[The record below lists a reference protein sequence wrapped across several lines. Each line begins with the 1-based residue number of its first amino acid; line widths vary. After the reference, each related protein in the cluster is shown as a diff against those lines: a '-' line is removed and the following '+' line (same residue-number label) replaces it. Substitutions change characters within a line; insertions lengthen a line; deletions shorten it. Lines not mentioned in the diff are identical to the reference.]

1 MQDERCSCERRVSE
15 LAVAYLGLGSNLGER
30 EENLRQALT
39 LLSLKV
45 NLDEVSS
52 VYETEP
58 VGYKEQ
64 PLFLNLVCRITT
76 NLPPEELFR
85 LAKDIETR
93 MGRVPSKQRNLP
105 RLIDIDILFYDNKI
119 METQDLTI
127 PHPCLKDRAFVL
139 IPLAEIAPD
148 LVHPKLGKSI
158 AQLADAVK
166 GQKGVRKWYYMKCPN
181 CLRMAKNTKKG
192 GQQWELKAERI
203 LKSAS
208 RTKRKR
214 RNRNE

>member
-1 MQDERCSCERRVSE
+1 VQDERCSCERRVSE

-105 RLIDIDILFYDNKI
+105 RLIDIDILFYDDKI
-119 METQDLTI
+119 METQNLAI
-127 PHPCLKDRAFVL
+127 PHPRLKDRAFVL
-139 IPLAEIAPD
+139 IPLAEIAPG
-148 LVHPKLGKSI
+148 LVHPKLGKSV
-158 AQLADAVK
+158 ARLANDVK
-166 GQKGVRKWYYMKCPN
+166 GQKGVRKWYYMK
-181 CLRMAKNTKKG
+181 
-192 GQQWELKAERI
+192 
-203 LKSAS
+203 
-208 RTKRKR
+208 
-214 RNRNE
+214 